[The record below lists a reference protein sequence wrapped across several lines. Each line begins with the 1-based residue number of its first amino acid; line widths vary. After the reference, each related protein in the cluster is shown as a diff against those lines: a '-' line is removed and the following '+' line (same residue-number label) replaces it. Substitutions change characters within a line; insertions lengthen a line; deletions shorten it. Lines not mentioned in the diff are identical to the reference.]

1 MLLAFNISLTSTP
14 TYLRPISSLR
24 ENPDCEIP
32 RLVELPVEPAPFQT
46 SRGLGRWPGWLAR
59 CPSTTLPLLHP
70 ILEESRPLGSRL
82 QEAHFNVGISFNSV
96 SIDRKPYFT
105 CPLLFLSSGEIGSKG
120 GEWCWFWSQLGGIGG
135 VGYFVS
141 SS

>member
-1 MLLAFNISLTSTP
+1 M
-14 TYLRPISSLR
+14 
-24 ENPDCEIP
+24 
-32 RLVELPVEPAPFQT
+32 EPAPFQT

-105 CPLLFLSSGEIGSKG
+105 CPLLFLSQEKLDQKEGN
-120 GEWCWFWSQLGGIGG
+120 G
-135 VGYFVS
+135 VGFGLNLVELVAWDFLCHQGDY
-141 SS
+141 